1 MAPATATLAPICV
14 HNPSR
19 SGEVDALRCFAM
31 LGVIA
36 QHCHILPMGWIGVW
50 LFYVISGYVV
60 TLSVLGSS
68 TSEQSGLAGFAS
80 FMRRRAVRILPVYYG
95 YCLVGLIVAA
105 FVGARQDWFSLAS
118 LALFFNNIALIGGD
132 GRIAGWPSGH
142 LWTLS
147 VEMQFYLLYGLALCL
162 LPRRTTRA
170 LLIALLVLCPI
181 GRFMM
186 AETLSGHN
194 WPPLDAAF
202 AVYAAPLLHFD
213 SFAFGGLLAFT
224 RLEGKGRLERIA
236 RPLFLCGMSAL
247 ALYMAAYFAVNHAVR
262 GERGLDIARNVISG
276 ILIGEHRETFLYTA
290 VALAMAGVV
299 ALAASGDRLVSPLLS
314 LAPLQW
320 IGRISYGGYVYH
332 ALALKA
338 VAMVLAAFGL
348 AVRDGS
354 TATHILLF
362 LLGSALAICLAWLSF
377 RWFERPIARLSMR
390 HPNTNPNTKAQGRLH
405 RQGVAAL

>member
-1 MAPATATLAPICV
+1 
-14 HNPSR
+14 
-19 SGEVDALRCFAM
+19 M

-36 QHCHILPMGWIGVW
+36 LHCHILPMGWIGVW
-50 LFYVISGYVV
+50 LFYAISGYVV

-68 TSEQSGLAGFAS
+68 TLEQRGLAGFTS

-95 YCLVGLIVAA
+95 YCVVGLIVAA
-105 FVGARQDWFSLAS
+105 FMGVQQDWFSLVS
-118 LALFFNNIALIGGD
+118 LALFFNNVALVSGD

-162 LPRRTTRA
+162 LPRRTTRT
-170 LLIALLVLCPI
+170 LLIALVVLCPI

-186 AETLSGHN
+186 AEALSGHN
-194 WPPLDAAF
+194 WQPLDAAF

-213 SFAFGGLLAFT
+213 SFALGGLLAFT
-224 RLEGKGRLERIA
+224 RLEGEGRLERLA
-236 RPLFLCGMSAL
+236 RPLFLFGMSAL
-247 ALYMAAYFAVNHAVR
+247 ALYMVAYFAVNYGVR
-262 GERGLDIARNVISG
+262 SETGLAIARNVISG

-290 VALAMAGVV
+290 VALSMAGVV
-299 ALAASGDRLVSPLLS
+299 ALAASGDRLMSPILR

-338 VAMVLAAFGL
+338 AAMVLAAFGL
-348 AVRDGS
+348 AVRNGS

-362 LLGSALAICLAWLSF
+362 LMGSALAICLAWLSF
-377 RWFERPIARLSMR
+377 RWVERPISRLSGR
-390 HPNTNPNTKAQGRLH
+390 HPNTEAQSRLRKH
-405 RQGVAAL
+405 GVGAL

>member
-1 MAPATATLAPICV
+1 MAPATATLTPISA

-36 QHCHILPMGWIGVW
+36 LHSHILPMGWIGVW

-68 TSEQSGLAGFAS
+68 TSEQRGLAAFAS

-95 YCLVGLIVAA
+95 YCLAGLIVAA
-105 FVGARQDWFSLAS
+105 LLGARQDWFSLAS
-118 LALFFNNIALIGGD
+118 LALFFNNVALIGGD
-132 GRIAGWPSGH
+132 GRITGWPSGH

-162 LPRRTTRA
+162 LPRRTTRG
-170 LLIALLVLCPI
+170 LLIALVVLCPI
-181 GRFMM
+181 GRFLM
-186 AETLSGHN
+186 AEMLAARA
-194 WPPLDAAF
+194 WQPLDAAF

-213 SFAFGGLLAFT
+213 SFAFGGLLAFV
-224 RLEGKGRLERIA
+224 RLDGAGRLERIA

-247 ALYMAAYFAVNHAVR
+247 ALYMAAYFAVNHGVR
-262 GERGLDIARNVISG
+262 SETGLDITRNVISG
-276 ILIGEHRETFLYTA
+276 ILIGEHRETVLYTA
-290 VALAMAGVV
+290 VALAMTGVV
-299 ALAASGDRLVSPLLS
+299 ALAASGDSLVTLILR

-320 IGRISYGGYVYH
+320 VGRISYGGYVYH

-338 VAMVLAAFGL
+338 ATVLLAALGL
-348 AVRDGS
+348 VVRNGS
-354 TATHILLF
+354 TPAHVLQF
-362 LLGSALAICLAWLSF
+362 LWGSGVAICLAGLSF
-377 RWFERPIARLSMR
+377 RWFERPIARFSMR
-390 HPNTNPNTKAQGRLH
+390 HPNTKAQGRLH
-405 RQGVAAL
+405 RQGVEAL